1 MRIIKEWL
9 RPKELE
15 EEYGIPIETQ
25 DVMRKEKAIP
35 FSKLGTIIIYN
46 RSKINK
52 WIESPIFDMADSME
66 NEKDI

>member
-46 RSKINK
+46 RTKINK